1 MRCTLL
7 SMSVLHILLLLD
19 MYSFLD
25 AIGEEG
31 GGDRQR
37 EKEKERERERERER
51 GRRDQP
57 LMVMPRVRVD
67 VLCIV
72 TSNVPDVGTMASLTL
87 NMTSIS
93 TTSLASCT
101 SFTACCSV
109 TPSVLTPLMARI

>member
-1 MRCTLL
+1 MLL
-7 SMSVLHILLLLD
+7 
-19 MYSFLD
+19 
-25 AIGEEG
+25 GKREEET
-31 GGDRQR
+31 DRER
-37 EKEKERERERERER
+37 KRKKEREREGER